1 MRQDLLKLQSNCKTY
16 GWFGFRQRFCKKQI
30 SKKNAGP
37 AACMQRLSEYAGS
50 SLLILMEKASG
61 MRRMGSNGNIGQSG
75 SGNYAMSE
83 RGMDL

>member
-1 MRQDLLKLQSNCKTY
+1 
-16 GWFGFRQRFCKKQI
+16 
-30 SKKNAGP
+30 
-37 AACMQRLSEYAGS
+37 MQRLSEYAGS